1 MKQPMA
7 RVVSHEQIAHGIYE
21 LTLFTP
27 IADIAE
33 PGQFVHVKIPGG
45 DATLLRRPISIA
57 RSEESTLTLIYQIK
71 GKGTR
76 LLSHVGAGDFLDVL
90 GPLGNE
96 FPTKSVH
103 RALVVGGGMGAAPL
117 ENLLLHNRDIE
128 FDTVLGFRSQK
139 VSYRLWYF
147 QHLSHDF
154 NVLTEDGSIG
164 EKGFVT
170 QKVENM
176 LQ

>member
-27 IADIAE
+27 IADVAE

-76 LLSHVGAGDFLDVL
+76 LLSHVGAGDFLDV
-90 GPLGNE
+90 GRWATNFQP
-96 FPTKSVH
+96 
-103 RALVVGGGMGAAPL
+103 RASAAPWWWAAAWAQRRWKTCCCTTAIL
-117 ENLLLHNRDIE
+117 SLMLCLASAAKRSA
-128 FDTVLGFRSQK
+128 TGFGISSIWRMI
-139 VSYRLWYF
+139 
-147 QHLSHDF
+147 
-154 NVLTEDGSIG
+154 LTS
-164 EKGFVT
+164 
-170 QKVENM
+170 
-176 LQ
+176 

>member
-57 RSEESTLTLIYQIK
+57 RSEESTLTL
-71 GKGTR
+71 
-76 LLSHVGAGDFLDVL
+76 
-90 GPLGNE
+90 
-96 FPTKSVH
+96 
-103 RALVVGGGMGAAPL
+103 GGGRRHGRGAAGKSAAAQP
-117 ENLLLHNRDIE
+117 R
-128 FDTVLGFRSQK
+128 
-139 VSYRLWYF
+139 YR
-147 QHLSHDF
+147 
-154 NVLTEDGSIG
+154 I
-164 EKGFVT
+164 
-170 QKVENM
+170 
-176 LQ
+176 

>member
-103 RALVVGGGMGAAPL
+103 RALVA
-117 ENLLLHNRDIE
+117 
-128 FDTVLGFRSQK
+128 
-139 VSYRLWYF
+139 VSYTHLDVYKRQARLRCAGCF
-147 QHLSHDF
+147 GQGHRGH
-154 NVLTEDGSIG
+154 V
-164 EKGFVT
+164 
-170 QKVENM
+170 
-176 LQ
+176 

>member
-27 IADIAE
+27 IADVAE
-33 PGQFVHVKIPGG
+33 PGRLRPCENSRRRRYAASASHQHCAQRGG
-45 DATLLRRPISIA
+45 R
-57 RSEESTLTLIYQIK
+57 TLTLIYQIK

-96 FPTKSVH
+96 FSTKGVR

-128 FDTVLGFRSQK
+128 FDVVLGFRSQK

-147 QHLSHDF
+147 QHLAHDF
-154 NVLTEDGSIG
+154 NAS
-164 EKGFVT
+164 
-170 QKVENM
+170 
-176 LQ
+176 

>member
-90 GPLGNE
+90 ASGRRIPYQT
-96 FPTKSVH
+96 PPPWWW
-103 RALVVGGGMGAAPL
+103 AAAWARRRWKICCCTTAIS
-117 ENLLLHNRDIE
+117 NLTPCLASEAKRLA
-128 FDTVLGFRSQK
+128 TGFGI
-139 VSYRLWYF
+139 F
-147 QHLSHDF
+147 
-154 NVLTEDGSIG
+154 SIYLMIS
-164 EKGFVT
+164 T
-170 QKVENM
+170 Y
-176 LQ
+176 

>member
-117 ENLLLHNRDIE
+117 
-128 FDTVLGFRSQK
+128 
-139 VSYRLWYF
+139 
-147 QHLSHDF
+147 
-154 NVLTEDGSIG
+154 
-164 EKGFVT
+164 
-170 QKVENM
+170 
-176 LQ
+176 